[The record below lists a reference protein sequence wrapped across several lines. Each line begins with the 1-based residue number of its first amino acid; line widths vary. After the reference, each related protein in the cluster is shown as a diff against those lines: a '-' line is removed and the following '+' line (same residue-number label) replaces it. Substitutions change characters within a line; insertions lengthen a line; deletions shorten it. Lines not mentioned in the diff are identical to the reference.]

1 MIVARVLQRPLA
13 RVTVVLVAAGLI
25 VGVIL
30 RPGGPDSFVE
40 ETFEP
45 YAPFRMTYIQFFK
58 DSHTNNITTTTSLL
72 TWHSLLHW
80 RVDVLDSTYD
90 PTIIGSYD
98 EYERGVYTSYSSR
111 RDDITIRY
119 GADGS
124 DNTYEV
130 PKPWLWP
137 DAYLEEDGWTTLGLQ
152 ADGYEHFQRTLG
164 PESGRYIEI
173 YKRDPVTLLV
183 MEVEHKEGGE
193 SFIPATVLSYERLST
208 E

>member
-1 MIVARVLQRPLA
+1 MIVTRALQRPPALVA
-13 RVTVVLVAAGLI
+13 VVLVAVGLI
-25 VGVIL
+25 VGIIL
-30 RPGGPDSFVE
+30 RPGDADSFVE
-40 ETFEP
+40 ESFEP
-45 YAPFRMTYIQFFK
+45 YAPFRMTYMQFFK
-58 DSHTNNITTTTSLL
+58 DSHTNNITTTTSVL

-98 EYERGVYTSYSSR
+98 EYEHGVYTSYSSR
-111 RDDITIRY
+111 RNDIITSY

-130 PKPWLWP
+130 PKPWLFP
-137 DAYLEEDGWTTLGLQ
+137 DAYLAEDGWTTLGLQ

-164 PESGRYIEI
+164 PASGRYIEI

-183 MEVEHKEGGE
+183 MEVEHKEGAE
-193 SFIPATVLSYERLST
+193 SFISATVLSYERLSM